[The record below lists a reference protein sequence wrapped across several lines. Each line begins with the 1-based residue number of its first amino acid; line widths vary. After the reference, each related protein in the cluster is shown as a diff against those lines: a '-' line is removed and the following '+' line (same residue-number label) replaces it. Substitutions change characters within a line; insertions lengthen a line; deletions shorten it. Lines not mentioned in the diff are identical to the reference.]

1 MRTGVKNLID
11 WPMNEGPL
19 AFYTL
24 RQLKIVK
31 KQVSPSVRTQ
41 RSLLFQQICD
51 ISCCIYC
58 AVERFFIKWVP
69 RPTPT

>member
-31 KQVSPSVRTQ
+31 TQVRPSVRTQ
-41 RSLLFQQICD
+41 RSLLFQQICQL
-51 ISCCIYC
+51 
-58 AVERFFIKWVP
+58 AVYIAQFLINWVP